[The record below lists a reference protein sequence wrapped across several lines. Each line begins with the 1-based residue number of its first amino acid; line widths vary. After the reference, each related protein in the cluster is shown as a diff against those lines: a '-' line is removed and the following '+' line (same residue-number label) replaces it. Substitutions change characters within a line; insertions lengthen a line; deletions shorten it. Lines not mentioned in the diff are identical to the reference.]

1 MPSAGGLSPITN
13 LWGTV
18 RPVRLDA
25 EHLTVFRGH
34 KGRAYSHQ
42 AQLTSLDGRL
52 YLSWSLGVHGEE
64 EPSQIVVF
72 SASDDR
78 GDTWSEPATIVGVQ
92 PGAYADRLA
101 CSSGIRVHGGR
112 LTAYVAEW
120 EYDAPALDAGGRL
133 QVGNH
138 EHHLGTRTR
147 AAVSTDG
154 GRSWAQPVDVMP
166 RIASYHPPSSTTSGR
181 LILPGHVTFP
191 YTDDPAGLSGWIYAG
206 LAGLPADFVDDTMGW
221 DYGREARDDPR
232 VFNEG
237 SFFQTDDGVIHMM
250 LRSESDRL
258 WVTESRD
265 DGETWSEPLM
275 TGYTD
280 GICRPH
286 FGRLDDGRFF
296 GLGTPDPSNPWART
310 PAVLALSEDGV
321 VFDRHFTVGDEPERP
336 PRTPGRGKRG
346 RYGYPYLHVMDGT
359 AFVAYS
365 VAKED
370 IAVARFPLADLG

>member
-1 MPSAGGLSPITN
+1 
-13 LWGTV
+13 
-18 RPVRLDA
+18 
-25 EHLTVFRGH
+25 
-34 KGRAYSHQ
+34 
-42 AQLTSLDGRL
+42 
-52 YLSWSLGVHGEE
+52 
-64 EPSQIVVF
+64 
-72 SASDDR
+72 
-78 GDTWSEPATIVGVQ
+78 
-92 PGAYADRLA
+92 
-101 CSSGIRVHGGR
+101 
-112 LTAYVAEW
+112 
-120 EYDAPALDAGGRL
+120 
-133 QVGNH
+133 
-138 EHHLGTRTR
+138 
-147 AAVSTDG
+147 
-154 GRSWAQPVDVMP
+154 
-166 RIASYHPPSSTTSGR
+166 
-181 LILPGHVTFP
+181 
-191 YTDDPAGLSGWIYAG
+191 
-206 LAGLPADFVDDTMGW
+206 MGW

-310 PAVLALSEDGV
+310 PVVLALSEDGV

-336 PRTPGRGKRG
+336 PRMPGRGKRG
-346 RYGYPYLHVMDGT
+346 RYGYPYLHVMDGA

-370 IAVARFPLADLG
+370 IAVARFPLADLD